1 MHRTAR
7 AAPDVMKPESTATQ
21 TCNDSLAPAAPPAT
35 AIEQPYIRE
44 GTPEFKRAV
53 LALFMAGFATFGV
66 LYCVQPLLPVFSSH
80 FGISAG
86 NSALALSASTGVLAV
101 AMLVAG
107 IVSDR
112 VGRRPVMVVSLLCSA
127 LLTLAIAL
135 VDDWRALLL
144 LRTLL
149 GLSLS
154 GVPAVAM
161 TYLVE
166 EMDAPS
172 LGLAMGLYI
181 GGNAV
186 GGMSGR
192 LIAGVVADHWG
203 WRAGI
208 GSVGVIALLA
218 TIALWTQLPAS
229 RHFRA
234 RRAELTRMPAR
245 FAGLFRDAALPWLFA
260 CGFLLLGV
268 FVTLYNFLGYHLA
281 APPYQLSQTAV
292 GLIFT
297 VYLVGSFSSAWMGQL
312 ANRMGR
318 GPVLALSFGL
328 VLLGVVLLMLP
339 WLTTMALGIALA
351 TFGFF
356 GGHSVASSW
365 VGVRAGAMRA
375 EASALYLL
383 FYYLGSSV
391 LGALGGVFY
400 THWGWVGVCGFS
412 LLLSLAGACVA
423 WRLWHQLRVGE
434 MGVVIV
440 AGR

>member
-1 MHRTAR
+1 MELETRTG
-7 AAPDVMKPESTATQ
+7 AA
-21 TCNDSLAPAAPPAT
+21 CRDSLAPSTPIST
-35 AIEQPYIRE
+35 VVEQPHIQQ
-44 GTPEFKRAV
+44 GTADFRRAV

-66 LYCVQPLLPVFSSH
+66 LYCVQPLLPGFSSH

-86 NSALALSASTGVLAV
+86 NSALALSVSTGVLAV

-107 IVSDR
+107 IISDR
-112 VGRRPVMVVSLLCSA
+112 VGRRPVMVASLLGSA
-127 LLTLAIAL
+127 LLTLATAW
-135 VDDWRALLL
+135 VDDWSTLLV

-161 TYLVE
+161 TWLVE
-166 EMDAPS
+166 EMDSRA

-208 GSVGVIALLA
+208 GAVGVIALLA
-218 TIALWTQLPAS
+218 TAALWTQLPAS

-234 RRAELTRMPAR
+234 KRAEPARLPAR
-245 FAGLFRDAALPWLFA
+245 FAGLFRDAALPWLFV

-268 FVTLYNFLGYHLA
+268 FVTVYNYLGYHLL
-281 APPYQLSQTAV
+281 APPYSLSQTVV
-292 GLIFT
+292 GLLFT
-297 VYLVGSFSSAWMGQL
+297 IYLVGSVSSAWMGQL

-318 GPVLALSFGL
+318 GPVLALSFAL
-328 VLLGVVLLMLP
+328 VLAGVLLLMLP
-339 WLTTMALGIALA
+339 WLWAMALGIAA
-351 TFGFF
+351 VTFGFF

-365 VGVRAGAMRA
+365 VGVRAGGMRA

-383 FYYLGSSV
+383 FYYLGSSL

-400 THWGWVGVCGFS
+400 THWGWAGVCGFT
-412 LLLSLAGACVA
+412 LLLTLAGVAAA
-423 WRLWHQLRVGE
+423 WRVWHHMQALAEGP
-434 MGVVIV
+434 V
-440 AGR
+440 AAAATR

>member
-1 MHRTAR
+1 MGLDAMELEHNGT
-7 AAPDVMKPESTATQ
+7 P
-21 TCNDSLAPAAPPAT
+21 TCRDSLAPATALTAT
-35 AIEQPYIRE
+35 VEQPHIRQ
-44 GTPEFKRAV
+44 GTPEFRRAV

-66 LYCVQPLLPVFSSH
+66 LYCVQPLLPGFSSH
-80 FGISAG
+80 FGVSAG
-86 NSALALSASTGVLAV
+86 NSALALSVSTGVLAV

-107 IVSDR
+107 IMSDR
-112 VGRRPVMVVSLLCSA
+112 IGRRPVMVVSLLSSA
-127 LLTLAIAL
+127 LLTLATAL
-135 VDDWRALLL
+135 VDDWGTLLV

-149 GLSLS
+149 GLGLS

-161 TYLVE
+161 TWLVE
-166 EMDAPS
+166 EMDSRA

-208 GSVGVIALLA
+208 GVVGVIALLA
-218 TIALWTQLPAS
+218 TFALWTQLPAS

-234 RRAELTRMPAR
+234 RHAEPARLPAR
-245 FAGLFRDAALPWLFA
+245 FGSVFGDAALPWLFA

-268 FVTLYNFLGYHLA
+268 FVTVYNYLGYHLM
-281 APPYQLSQTAV
+281 APPYGLSQTVV
-292 GLIFT
+292 GLIFI

-312 ANRMGR
+312 ANRLGR
-318 GPVLALSFGL
+318 GPVLALSFTLMVGG
-328 VLLGVVLLMLP
+328 VLLLMLP
-339 WLTTMALGIALA
+339 WLWAMALGTAVV

-365 VGVRAGAMRA
+365 VGVRAGALRA

-383 FYYLGSSV
+383 SYYLGSSL

-400 THWGWVGVCGFS
+400 TRWGWIGVCGYV
-412 LLLSLAGACVA
+412 LVLTLAGVGAA
-423 WRLWHQLRVGE
+423 WQVWRHLQVTSDVPVVVGAE
-434 MGVVIV
+434 G
-440 AGR
+440 